1 MQPVSFPS
9 WSSQSLSTEL
19 WRDEAVADRS
29 ENMRQLE
36 QPQKA
41 RGSFLAVF
49 MAIVLAMAVCIV
61 LYFLTAGVFGPALL
75 IGGGVF
81 ALAAFH
87 YVVWGWWLGRIIRE
101 EAQADEDAAESNR
114 PFWINPRAPQNG
126 DED

>member
-1 MQPVSFPS
+1 MPQF
-9 WSSQSLSTEL
+9 
-19 WRDEAVADRS
+19 
-29 ENMRQLE
+29 E

-49 MAIVLAMAVCIV
+49 LAIALVLAACIC
-61 LYFLTAGVFGPALL
+61 LYFLTAGVFGPVLL

-101 EAQADEDAAESNR
+101 EAQADEDEDSKR
-114 PFWINPRAPQNG
+114 PFWINPRTPQNG
-126 DED
+126 DEP